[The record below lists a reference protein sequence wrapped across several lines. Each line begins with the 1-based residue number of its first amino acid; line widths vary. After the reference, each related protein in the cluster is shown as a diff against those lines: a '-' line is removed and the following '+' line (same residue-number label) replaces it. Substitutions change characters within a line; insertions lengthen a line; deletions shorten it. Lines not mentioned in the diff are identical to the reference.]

1 MLSAIDFRDATYPTF
16 TPDVP
21 AYEAMDILSNV
32 NESIG
37 FVVQDG
43 KYMGAFRL
51 TRNKIQQLP
60 PNSRVADIIIRNYPT
75 ILPDTLIYQLGLK
88 SLLPVPLVSSQGFF
102 YGAIQPATVFS
113 FYQMFSTTQF
123 GEIQNHL
130 SVGVIFENAEGLI
143 TQINSTA
150 IRILGIEVKDVLF
163 QPLTQV
169 IPEVDQE
176 EICKV
181 RTNIQRHGKII
192 DLKRN
197 MVELKGRQ
205 IGCMTILEDISSLVN
220 VTAELSGFHNLTE
233 EIEAIFRYASEGL
246 CIINNNGVILKSN
259 DALCQVMGAPRDHIE
274 NRHVKELKM
283 DGIID
288 VSIAEEVL
296 SKKAEVTITQK
307 SNKQNQW
314 LTTGRPVYN
323 KEGNILYVVSTARD
337 VIKTN
342 RMYRAAGVKRDKYT
356 IIDTNTKEILKKV
369 GIIGE
374 SRSMSSII
382 NVVSRIANSTVTVLI
397 QGESGTGKELIAK
410 LIHEFSDR
418 KIMGKFVSVNCGAL
432 PRELLEAELFGYVGG
447 SFTGSKKEGKKG
459 LFELANKG
467 TIFLDEIGDMPFD
480 LQVKLLKA
488 VEYGEIA
495 KVGSAETI
503 KVDARIIAATN
514 QNLHNMVA
522 DGTFREDLFYRL
534 NVIPIVVPPLR
545 ERREEI
551 VSLYAYFIDM
561 FNKKYDA
568 NKEFSVEAQN
578 ILQNYKWP
586 GNIREM
592 KNLVERLVLTTEANI
607 ISEEDLPAQ
616 ILETREAFE
625 KQPECSLRQAMEN
638 VERRIILDAYDR
650 YGSTYKVAEALDISQ
665 TSVVRKLNKYL
676 PSNV

>member
-21 AYEAMDILSNV
+21 VYEAIDILSDV

-43 KYMGAFRL
+43 KHLGTFRL
-51 TRNKIQQLP
+51 TRNKIEQLP
-60 PNSRVADIIIRNYPT
+60 ANSRVSDIIIRNYPT
-75 ILPDTLIYQLGLK
+75 ILPDTPIYQLGLK
-88 SLLPVPLVSSQGFF
+88 SLLPVPLVSAQGFF
-102 YGAIQPATVFS
+102 YGVIQPATVFS
-113 FYQMFSTTQF
+113 FFQMFGATQY
-123 GEIQNHL
+123 GEIHNQL
-130 SVGVIFENAEGLI
+130 SVGVIFESAEGLI

-150 IRILGIEVKDVLF
+150 IKLLGVEAKDVLF
-163 QPLTQV
+163 QPLAQV
-169 IPEVDQE
+169 IPEVDHDE
-176 EICKV
+176 LCKI
-181 RTNIQRHGKII
+181 RKNIQRHGKVI

-205 IGCMTILEDISSLVN
+205 IGWMTLLEDISSLVN

-233 EIEAIFRYASEGL
+233 EIETIFRYASEGL

-259 DALCQVMGAPRDHIE
+259 DALCNVMGAPQDHIE

-288 VSIAEEVL
+288 KSIAETVL

-307 SNKQNQW
+307 SKKQNQW
-314 LTTGRPVYN
+314 LTTGRPVFN
-323 KEGNILYVVSTARD
+323 KEGNIIYVVSTARD

-356 IIDTNTKEILKKV
+356 FLDIETRQVLDKV

-374 SRSMSSII
+374 SKSMSNII
-382 NVVSRIANSTVTVLI
+382 GVVSRIANSSATVLI
-397 QGESGTGKELIAK
+397 QGESGTGKELIAR
-410 LIHEFSDR
+410 LIYELSDR
-418 KIMGKFVSVNCGAL
+418 RFGGKFIGVNCGAL

-447 SFTGSKKEGKKG
+447 AFTGSKKEGKKG
-459 LFELANKG
+459 LFEQANKG
-467 TIFLDEIGDMPFD
+467 TIFLDEIGDMPYD

-503 KVDARIIAATN
+503 KVDTRIIAATN
-514 QNLHNMVA
+514 QNLQSMVA

-534 NVIPIVVPPLR
+534 NVIPIFVPPLR
-545 ERREEI
+545 ERREDI

-561 FNKKYDA
+561 FNKKYNSD
-568 NKEFSVEAQN
+568 KEFSVRAQN

-592 KNLVERLVLTTEANI
+592 KNLVERLVLTTEADI
-607 ISEEDLPAQ
+607 ICEEDLPIQ
-616 ILETREAFE
+616 ILETREIFE
-625 KQPECSLRQAMEN
+625 KQPECSLRQAMED
-638 VERRIILDAYDR
+638 VERRIILDAYNR

-676 PSNV
+676 Q

>member
-1 MLSAIDFRDATYPTF
+1 MLCAIDFRDATYPTF

-21 AYEAMDILSNV
+21 AYEALDILTDV
-32 NESIG
+32 QESIG

-43 KYMGAFRL
+43 KYMGTFRV
-51 TRNKIQQLP
+51 TSNKIKQL
-60 PNSRVADIIIRNYPT
+60 SATTLVGDIVIRNYPT

-88 SLLPVPLVSSQGFF
+88 SLHPVPLVSKQGFF
-102 YGAIQPATVFS
+102 YGVIQPATVFS
-113 FYQMFSTTQF
+113 FYQMFTTTQY
-123 GEIQNHL
+123 GEVQNHL
-130 SVGVIFENAEGLI
+130 SVGVVFESAEGLI
-143 TQINSTA
+143 TQINASA
-150 IRILGIEVKDVLF
+150 IKLLGVEIKDVLF

-169 IPEVDQE
+169 IPEVKLGE
-176 EICKV
+176 TYKTRI
-181 RTNIQRHGKII
+181 NIQRHGKII

-197 MVELKGRQ
+197 FVELKGRQ
-205 IGCMTILEDISSLVN
+205 IGCMTVLADISSLVN

-233 EIEAIFRYASEGL
+233 EIETIFRYASEGL
-246 CIINNNGVILKSN
+246 CIINNNGVILKGN
-259 DALCQVMGAPRDHIE
+259 QALCQVMGASQDHIE

-288 VSIAEEVL
+288 KSIAEAVL
-296 SKKAEVTITQK
+296 AKKAEVTITQRSK
-307 SNKQNQW
+307 QQNQW
-314 LTTGRPVYN
+314 LTTGRPVFD
-323 KEGNILYVVSTARD
+323 KDGNILYVVSTARD

-356 IIDTNTKEILKKV
+356 FLDTDTKDILDKV

-374 SRSMSSII
+374 SKSMANII
-382 NVVSRIANSTVTVLI
+382 SVVSRIANSSVTVLI

-418 KIMGKFVSVNCGAL
+418 RFKGTFVSVNCGAL

-514 QNLHNMVA
+514 QNLQSMVA

-534 NVIPIVVPPLR
+534 NVIPIVLPPLR

-551 VSLYAYFIDM
+551 VILYAHFIEM
-561 FNKKYDA
+561 FNKKYHA
-568 NKEFSVEAQN
+568 NKEFSVEAQD

-592 KNLVERLVLTTEANI
+592 KNLVERLVLTTEADI
-607 ISEEDLPAQ
+607 IGEEDLPAQ
-616 ILETREAFE
+616 ILETREVFE
-625 KQPECSLRQAMEN
+625 RESECSLRQAMEN
-638 VERRIILDAYDR
+638 VERRIILDAYNR

-676 PSNV
+676 PTNV